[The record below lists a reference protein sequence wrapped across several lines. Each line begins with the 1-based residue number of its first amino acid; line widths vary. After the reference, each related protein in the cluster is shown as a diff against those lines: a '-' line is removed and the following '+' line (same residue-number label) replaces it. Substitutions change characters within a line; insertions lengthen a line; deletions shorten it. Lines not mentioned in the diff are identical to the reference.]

1 MHEIH
6 CFHAKRHLPEKRAL
20 GIDGS
25 FTHCTVISD
34 TSSITQA
41 QYPVLEFLSKE
52 SQMRDSIDQSVSFR
66 GPFKRLIDSDGNA
79 KGDVRFLDWENTK
92 SSIAINYQCI
102 KFLE

>member
-1 MHEIH
+1 MRSTA
-6 CFHAKRHLPEKRAL
+6 FMPKRHLPEKRAL

-66 GPFKRLIDSDGNA
+66 GPFERLIDSDGNA